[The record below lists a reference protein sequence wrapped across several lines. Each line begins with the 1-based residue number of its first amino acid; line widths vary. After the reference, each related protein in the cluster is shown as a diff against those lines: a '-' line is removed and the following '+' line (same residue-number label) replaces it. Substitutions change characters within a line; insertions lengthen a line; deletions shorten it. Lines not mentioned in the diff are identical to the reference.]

1 MLERW
6 PAGDGEAMSTSDTSE
21 FAALLDE
28 LIARSAGPRSAT
40 NSANVDLLSLLDE
53 LDAARVAITPDG
65 VVAEYFEAAANV
77 RFVPDAP
84 SLAPEIV
91 YPETTPEAV
100 AKELGLKGNETHADL
115 DARRRRFALA
125 NHPDRVAQDLRSHAM
140 IRMQIAN
147 HLIDDA
153 KRRLGEKAPG
163 R

>member
-1 MLERW
+1 
-6 PAGDGEAMSTSDTSE
+6 MSTNDTSE

-28 LIARSAGPRSAT
+28 LIARGAEPRPVA
-40 NSANVDLLSLLDE
+40 NSANIDLLSLMDE
-53 LDAARVAITPDG
+53 LDAARAAITADG

-84 SLAPEIV
+84 SLAPDIV

-100 AKELGLKGNETHADL
+100 ARELGLKGSETHAEL
-115 DARRRRFALA
+115 DARRRHFALA
-125 NHPDRVAQDLRSHAM
+125 NHPDRVAQDLRGHAM

-147 HLIDDA
+147 RLIDDA
-153 KRRLGEKAPG
+153 KRRRPAK

>member
-1 MLERW
+1 
-6 PAGDGEAMSTSDTSE
+6 MSTSETSE

-28 LIARSAGPRSAT
+28 IIARGTEPQPSA
-40 NSANVDLLSLLDE
+40 ANIDLLALIDE
-53 LDAARVAITPDG
+53 IDARAAITADG

-84 SLAPEIV
+84 SLAPEMV
-91 YPETTPEAV
+91 YPQTTPEAV
-100 AKELGLKGNETHADL
+100 AKELGLKGDETRADL
-115 DARRRRFALA
+115 DARRRQFALA
-125 NHPDRVAQDLRSHAM
+125 NHPDRVAQDLRGHAM

-153 KRRLGEKAPG
+153 KRRLSAAHGARRPGEKAPA

>member
-1 MLERW
+1 
-6 PAGDGEAMSTSDTSE
+6 MSTSDTSE

-28 LIARSAGPRSAT
+28 LIARGAEPQPVAS
-40 NSANVDLLSLLDE
+40 SANIDLFALLDE
-53 LDAARVAITPDG
+53 LDAARAAITADG

-77 RFVPDAP
+77 RFVPEAP
-84 SLAPEIV
+84 PLAPEII

-100 AKELGLKGNETHADL
+100 EKELGLKGNETHADL

-153 KRRLGEKAPG
+153 KRRLSARDDGWRQPGKKTPG